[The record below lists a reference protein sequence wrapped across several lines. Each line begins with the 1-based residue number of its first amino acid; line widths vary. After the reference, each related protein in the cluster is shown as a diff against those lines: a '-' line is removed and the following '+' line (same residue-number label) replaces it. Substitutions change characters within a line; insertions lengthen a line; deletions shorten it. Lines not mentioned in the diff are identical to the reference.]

1 MAIENTNDDNKNV
14 STIGEDGRVDHDDL
28 EDVIIPTT
36 PDETVFVDEEGTDLN
51 KYKLIRE
58 DGTIEDVKLVRDT
71 SGVTKEGTTLNA
83 AKMNRLV
90 SSINS
95 KNKCYWE
102 TIVDTTR
109 TLASISNGSS
119 EGIPNR
125 EKYTQFFIEIGF
137 VTNSTTS
144 IRQLFSQLIPN
155 VSFTD
160 GKYCYGAYIQDG
172 VSSYI
177 PYYSTFNFSS
187 ETSSALWWSFYPV
200 GHSTYIGNYGRYGV
214 TVKVFGFVEEE

>member
-14 STIGEDGRVDHDDL
+14 STIGEDGREDPNDL

-102 TIVDTTR
+102 TIVDTKI
-109 TLASISNGSS
+109 TLSNTSDGSFT
-119 EGIPNR
+119 EIPNR

-137 VTNSTTS
+137 VRNSSTS
-144 IRQLFSQLIPN
+144 LRQLFSQLIPN

-160 GKYCYGAYIQDG
+160 GNYRYGAYIVDG
-172 VSSYI
+172 VSYI
-177 PYYSTFNFSS
+177 PYYSSFGFSS
-187 ETSSALWWSFYPV
+187 ETSSSIWWSFYPV